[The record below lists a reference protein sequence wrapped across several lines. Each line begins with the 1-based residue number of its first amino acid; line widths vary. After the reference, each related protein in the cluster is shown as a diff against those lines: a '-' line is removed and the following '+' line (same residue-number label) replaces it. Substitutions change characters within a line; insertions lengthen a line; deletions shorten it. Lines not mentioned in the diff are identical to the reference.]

1 MSPELEQKLKRALAG
16 KAAVEMGQFQF
27 LNLELIRERAGR
39 DWPNVR
45 AKTYQVSEHFIEK
58 RLDEDDVMIRVRG
71 GFLII
76 FSLIG
81 GIEAEARVGEIAD
94 ELNEFFLGEKEYA
107 RLKIEGEARRVP
119 TSEFLSIMAEN
130 QPEDMPELEE
140 DPVAEREPVDEEAR
154 PSGWKSTGPSGP
166 RGAKG
171 GTWEKAEH
179 DNPLAAERAPEW
191 PESQFKEKDG
201 VWDDIVFQPVWDA
214 RKQTLGHHLCSARRI
229 VDGRVMYG
237 TETLMGQDSEVLIR
251 MLDRSVALAAQRG
264 FQQLHAKGSSCPI
277 IVPVHYDTLAT
288 VSQRMDYFS
297 ILQSVPKHIR
307 RFFFLKV
314 DAIPDGAPLAQMQ
327 ELFRSM
333 MHFGSNILAELKF
346 GPKWDVKRFEG
357 CGVGLF
363 GSSLPRSVRS
373 KEPTDAT
380 VMALMDMV
388 AASRGLNTETY
399 ITGVANL
406 DLLNAA
412 VSTGIRLVAGD
423 VIAEARALP
432 SPAQTLD
439 FSTIASRNRP
449 DSDESNIVRI

>member
-27 LNLELIRERAGR
+27 LNLEFIRERAGR

-76 FSLIG
+76 FNLIG

-94 ELNEFFLGEKEYA
+94 ELNEFFLGQQEYA

-140 DPVAEREPVDEEAR
+140 EAEPQSEASEAESR
-154 PSGWKSTGPSGP
+154 PAAWKASDAAGP

-171 GTWEKAEH
+171 GRWEKAEH
-179 DNPLAAERAPEW
+179 DNPLAAGRAPEW
-191 PESQFKEKDG
+191 PESAFKEKDG
-201 VWDDIVFQPVWDA
+201 VWDDIVFQPVWDV
-214 RKQTLGHHLCSARRI
+214 RNQTLGHHLCSARRI
-229 VDGRVMYG
+229 VDGRVLYG
-237 TETLMGQDSEVLIR
+237 TDTLMGQDSEVLIR

-314 DAIPDGAPLAQMQ
+314 DDIPDGAPLAQMQ

-363 GSSLPRSVRS
+363 GSALPRSVRA
-373 KEPTDAT
+373 KEPSDAT

-388 AASRGLNTETY
+388 EASRSLNTESY

-423 VIAEARALP
+423 IIAEARALP
-432 SPAQTLD
+432 APTQTLD
-439 FSTIASRNRP
+439 FSTIASRHRS
-449 DSDESNIVRI
+449 DGDESDIVRI

>member
-27 LNLELIRERAGR
+27 LNLDLIRERAGK

-94 ELNEFFLGEKEYA
+94 ELNEFFLGKQEYA

-119 TSEFLSIMAEN
+119 TSEFLTIMAEN

-140 DPVAEREPVDEEAR
+140 EPEREPDPADETSR

-171 GTWEKAEH
+171 GQWEKAEH

-191 PESQFKEKDG
+191 PESEFKEKDG
-201 VWDDIVFQPVWDA
+201 VWDDVVFQPVWDA

-307 RFFFLKV
+307 RFFFLRV

-363 GSSLPRSVRS
+363 GASLPRSVRMA
-373 KEPTDAT
+373 EPSDAT
-380 VMALMDMV
+380 VMAMMDMV
-388 AASRGLNTETY
+388 AASRSLNTESY
-399 ITGVANL
+399 LTGVGNL

-412 VSTGIRLVAGD
+412 VSTGVRLIAGD
-423 VIAEARALP
+423 VIAPARALP
-432 SPAQTLD
+432 APAQTLD
-439 FSTIASRNRP
+439 FSTIASRHRS
-449 DSDESNIVRI
+449 DGDESNIVRI